1 MSALAEHLLIAPIA
15 VPLAAG
21 AAMLL
26 FDERLHRLKASIS
39 LASSLLLLAA
49 ALALVLR
56 AKSSLTLVY
65 PLGSWPAPFGIVL
78 VADRLSAVM
87 VLLAAALAVAALVFS
102 LARWHRA
109 GPHFHSLVQFLLAG
123 LNGAFLTGDLF
134 NLFVFFELLLA
145 ASYGLALHGS
155 GLPRV
160 RASLHYIVVN
170 LAASLFFLIG
180 VSLMYGVAGTLNMA
194 DLAVRVPAL
203 PQADLVLVE
212 IGAATLGIAFLVKA
226 GMWPLC
232 FWLPSTYAAAAA
244 PAAAL
249 FCILSKVGVYA
260 VLRLWLLFLGGEAG
274 GELLVYGGMATLF
287 FGVVGMLSSQDLGR
301 VAGFSL
307 LVSSGTLLA
316 AIGHGGE
323 ALTGAALYYLVIS
336 TLGIGAFFLL
346 IELVERMREPGAD
359 MLAVTAE
366 AFGLGVE
373 EAEPEEEVG
382 VVIPATMALLGLAF
396 ACSALVI
403 AGLPPLPGFV
413 AKFALLA
420 ALLDADPVPAA
431 SWGLL
436 ALLLLSGLAAVVAL
450 GRAGVRIF
458 WSSQEPRIPRVR
470 VLEMAPVAALLG
482 LCMVLT
488 ALAGPVMRY
497 MQDAAQAL
505 HEPRPYIEKVLS
517 RP

>member
-1 MSALAEHLLIAPIA
+1 MQRVSGILHVAHRRPRDYGEGYAQAKQGSDARHLEHAHA
-15 VPLAAG
+15 R
-21 AAMLL
+21 
-26 FDERLHRLKASIS
+26 D
-39 LASSLLLLAA
+39 A
-49 ALALVLR
+49 ALLR
-56 AKSSLTLVY
+56 SPENTHA
-65 PLGSWPAPFGIVL
+65 GSAES
-78 VADRLSAVM
+78 D
-87 VLLAAALAVAALVFS
+87 
-102 LARWHRA
+102 
-109 GPHFHSLVQFLLAG
+109 
-123 LNGAFLTGDLF
+123 D
-134 NLFVFFELLLA
+134 
-145 ASYGLALHGS
+145 
-155 GLPRV
+155 
-160 RASLHYIVVN
+160 
-170 LAASLFFLIG
+170 
-180 VSLMYGVAGTLNMA
+180 
-194 DLAVRVPAL
+194 
-203 PQADLVLVE
+203 
-212 IGAATLGIAFLVKA
+212 
-226 GMWPLC
+226 
-232 FWLPSTYAAAAA
+232 
-244 PAAAL
+244 
-249 FCILSKVGVYA
+249 
-260 VLRLWLLFLGGEAG
+260 
-274 GELLVYGGMATLF
+274 
-287 FGVVGMLSSQDLGR
+287 
-301 VAGFSL
+301 
-307 LVSSGTLLA
+307 
-316 AIGHGGE
+316 GGE

-366 AFGLGVE
+366 AFGLGGE